1 MSFIHWFKSRIHAS
15 NFSEN
20 TKAFIDTCAGWGSA
34 IHCRAIF
41 TPASTYIYRRG
52 SSCDIQYTKQTV
64 LRTED
69 QLCFF
74 IDYHKHSA
82 DIVEVIKNAFGRESG
97 ILGRCTYTMDAINIE
112 LPKEPGLINIGLA
125 RDHLQYG
132 YPCTW
137 NNKTAAEVE
146 CKQKIEEMKTV
157 YVQIENRIKTIIE
170 KDIGTIGNRLVGKST
185 YYMPESTY
193 FQSFYYDNLVPQIYF
208 EIISRSEGNPRKGVN
223 FSYEYPRLSDENGK
237 EIPIELG
244 ILLIGFMKVAAGKVN
259 DMKELEARL
268 RKLLYEDPDLQ
279 SSVLKVNSLK
289 DELDMNKTSNTYF
302 NEIDALHESIFQE
315 GAEIKGKC
323 KLCPPKGWINY
334 F

>member
-1 MSFIHWFKSRIHAS
+1 
-15 NFSEN
+15 
-20 TKAFIDTCAGWGSA
+20 
-34 IHCRAIF
+34 
-41 TPASTYIYRRG
+41 
-52 SSCDIQYTKQTV
+52 
-64 LRTED
+64 
-69 QLCFF
+69 
-74 IDYHKHSA
+74 
-82 DIVEVIKNAFGRESG
+82 
-97 ILGRCTYTMDAINIE
+97 
-112 LPKEPGLINIGLA
+112 
-125 RDHLQYG
+125 
-132 YPCTW
+132 
-137 NNKTAAEVE
+137 
-146 CKQKIEEMKTV
+146 MKKG

-223 FSYEYPRLSDENGK
+223 FSYEYPRLRDENGK

-302 NEIDALHESIFQE
+302 NEIDALHKSIFQE